1 MFWRNCFDSA
11 VWVYYLLL
19 PFVDLVTSYFLP
31 VGVGT
36 LSGLICRATANRNKI
51 TLTNCMVLICIFFV
65 CRMWVNPA
73 NYHMYSDKYTNW
85 TGCFLTSWLLSS
97 VCEFPALL
105 ELVLMS
111 FWTYQFELSWMF
123 LLEQQARKRGW
134 PHYNTDACAQCRA
147 RADPQQVAAST
158 MFMYLYLY
166 LGFSVTQC
174 IMHSDLP
181 MFVLLQAAKQ
191 KQQEEEAARK
201 KKAEEEAARTR
212 KQQQEEATK
221 V

>member
-1 MFWRNCFDSA
+1 MHSSVKFSMLSLDCGFGIA
-11 VWVYYLLL
+11 
-19 PFVDLVTSYFLP
+19 DLVLTNKTFELTPFAHIFSFSCFGGTVLTVLCEYIICSRPLWTLSLSYFFP

-111 FWTYQFELSWMF
+111 FCTYQFQLSWMF
-123 LLEQQARKRGW
+123 LLEQQARKAGW
-134 PHYNTDACAQCRA
+134 QLTRYDEYACAQCRA
-147 RADPQQVAAST
+147 RADLQQVAAST

-166 LGFSVTQC
+166 LGF
-174 IMHSDLP
+174 
-181 MFVLLQAAKQ
+181 
-191 KQQEEEAARK
+191 
-201 KKAEEEAARTR
+201 
-212 KQQQEEATK
+212 
-221 V
+221 